1 MRLAG
6 PSYRGMDQP
15 RLGEMLREWRAR
27 RKLSQLDLALASE
40 ISARHLSFIENG
52 RSAPSTAV
60 VDRLARELAM
70 PMRAHNAMRIA
81 AGYAP
86 AHRERP
92 LDDPQLADA
101 RAIVDRVLAGH
112 EPYPAIAVDRAWN
125 LVSANAAVPVLLASA
140 APELLDPPVNVLRLA
155 LDPRG
160 LAPRI
165 ANFGEWRAHLL
176 ARLAAQIDA
185 SGDAGLMDLDAEL
198 RRLPVPRSAPPGPR
212 KTGQEIA
219 VPLLLDLPQGRLS
232 LISTTTVFGT
242 PVDVTLSELAI
253 EAFFPA
259 DRESAA
265 LLAALRQQ

>member
-1 MRLAG
+1 MEQAA
-6 PSYRGMDQP
+6 
-15 RLGEMLREWRAR
+15 LGTMLREWRTR
-27 RKLSQLDLALASE
+27 RKVSQLDLALASE
-40 ISARHLSFIENG
+40 ISARHLSFIETG

-60 VDRLARELAM
+60 IDRLARELDM
-70 PMRAHNAMRIA
+70 PMRAHNALRIA
-81 AGYAP
+81 GGYAP

-92 LDDPQLADA
+92 LEDPQLADA
-101 RAIVDRVLAGH
+101 RAIVERVLAGH
-112 EPYPAIAVDRAWN
+112 EPYPALAVDRAWN
-125 LVSANAAVPVLLASA
+125 LVSANAAVPVLLAGVA
-140 APELLDPPVNVLRLA
+140 AELLEPPVNVLRLA

-185 SGDAGLMDLDAEL
+185 SGDVALIKLEEEL
-198 RRLPVPRSAPPGPR
+198 RALSVPHASQPPPRL
-212 KTGQEIA
+212 TGQEIA
-219 VPLLLDLPQGRLS
+219 VPLMLDLPQGRLS
-232 LISTTTVFGT
+232 LISTTTIFGT
-242 PVDVTLSELAI
+242 PVDLTLSELAI

>member
-1 MRLAG
+1 ME
-6 PSYRGMDQP
+6 QTQ
-15 RLGEMLREWRAR
+15 LGTMLREWRAR
-27 RKLSQLDLALASE
+27 RKVSQLDLALASE
-40 ISARHLSFIENG
+40 ISARHLSFIETG

-60 VDRLARELAM
+60 VDRLARELEM

-92 LDDPQLADA
+92 LDDPQMADA
-101 RAIVDRVLAGH
+101 RTIVERVLAGH

-125 LVSANAAVPVLLASA
+125 LVAGNAALPVLLAGVS
-140 APELLDPPVNVLRLA
+140 PELLEPPVNVLRVA

-160 LAPRI
+160 IAPRI

-176 ARLAAQIDA
+176 ARLAAQVDA
-185 SGDAGLMDLDAEL
+185 SGDRVLAALEEEL
-198 RRLPVPRSAPPGPR
+198 RALPSPRSSQPAP
-212 KTGQEIA
+212 KASGQAIA
-219 VPLLLDLPQGRLS
+219 VPLVLDLPQGRLS

-242 PVDVTLSELAI
+242 PVDLTLSELAI

-265 LLAALRQQ
+265 LLASLRQQ